1 MTLLQVV
8 VPKVPPTP
16 MHVDQQVAVMS
27 LNYLNFLV
35 DLPNPHVF
43 LYLAESEAA
52 MGSLPATVH
61 VEMR

>member
-1 MTLLQVV
+1 
-8 VPKVPPTP
+8 

-27 LNYLNFLV
+27 LNYLNVLV